1 MASIK
6 EGTSPGIFFL
16 NGKHSFH
23 LFIESIFQGEP
34 ESLVRS
40 EDIYTDNYGESDG
53 LYC

>member
-6 EGTSPGIFFL
+6 EGTSPAFFL

-23 LFIESIFQGEP
+23 LFIESIFQGEQ
-34 ESLVRS
+34 ESLVRGK
-40 EDIYTDNYGESDG
+40 DIYTDNYSESDG